1 MMHSES
7 YRTPNGSIF
16 VKMVHTIPY
25 RINKVCSVFRFFS
38 IWGKLHVQ
46 VSSDDDCVEG
56 CCYFVYFSSR
66 WRKSSNSVSQNDA
79 WWKNLGL
86 LKIFVF
92 SSSEHHLCLTVNMY
106 WSFFCH
112 ISSLIQCYCLHD
124 TSLGCSLSR
133 LQWNINATASK
144 TMHEDRK
151 NIQNRQTVG
160 ICSDQLDFLW
170 LLDNSFRHSLCE
182 SSLAEHLLGRESKS
196 SFAQKFLNS
205 MIFPT
210 PSPLSLLSHPALT
223 LLRYYENY

>member
-1 MMHSES
+1 MRRRQRWQWTSMMHSES

-133 LQWNINATASK
+133 YNGMLMQLLPKQCMRKEKISKIGRQLGFDRINWIS
-144 TMHEDRK
+144 
-151 NIQNRQTVG
+151 
-160 ICSDQLDFLW
+160 CDF
-170 LLDNSFRHSLCE
+170 
-182 SSLAEHLLGRESKS
+182 
-196 SFAQKFLNS
+196 
-205 MIFPT
+205 
-210 PSPLSLLSHPALT
+210 
-223 LLRYYENY
+223 